1 MTMNTHVAPEPNVPV
16 PAVAPEANAA
26 PAARKKAGRPP
37 KYVVP
42 TDGSPLTPKMQAVL
56 RDRERKRI
64 AYQANPE
71 PEQICARNY
80 RSFKFAA
87 RQAKQRDTLRQLE
100 ELKRVL
106 AALVAGEPVVRAAAA
121 AAAGG

>member
-1 MTMNTHVAPEPNVPV
+1 MNTHVAPEPNVPV

-26 PAARKKAGRPP
+26 PAAARKKAGRPP

-71 PEQICARNY
+71 QICARNY
-80 RSFKFAA
+80 RSFAA